1 MAGDVIPKKI
11 AVDVDDDGVVG
22 EDREFTEDSVKTGG
36 PFKQSK
42 SGNATAADLKN
53 SLRRFL
59 SKQGMACLCNLN
71 LLQRLRKRC

>member
-1 MAGDVIPKKI
+1 MQVN
-11 AVDVDDDGVVG
+11 VDHDRMVG

-36 PFKQSK
+36 PFNQGK

-59 SKQGMACLCNLN
+59 SKQGMACLYNLK

>member
-1 MAGDVIPKKI
+1 MN
-11 AVDVDDDGVVG
+11 VDDDGVVG

-42 SGNATAADLKN
+42 SGNATAADLQD

-59 SKQGMACLCNLN
+59 GK
-71 LLQRLRKRC
+71 